1 MWAVVIKKMNHD
13 QLGVG
18 MSTDQI
24 AKHLKYVYDKYL
36 SQLDLLI
43 ASVTLRKAVEA
54 STQPNIPGSN
64 ASTEMSAVGALAK
77 SPAHLTPEQQAALD
91 KVPVPTQDS
100 LREATAFVIETKQQ
114 ISISNGMLLMILFK
128 KL

>member
-1 MWAVVIKKMNHD
+1 MWAVVIKKMNLD

-24 AKHLKYVYDKYL
+24 TKHLKYIYDKYL

-54 STQPNIPGSN
+54 STQPNIPGSAASAAMN
-64 ASTEMSAVGALAK
+64 AANAFVK
-77 SPAHLTPEQQAALD
+77 SLAHLTPEQQATLN
-91 KVPVPTQDS
+91 KLPIPTQEL
-100 LREATAFVIETKQQ
+100 LREATAYMVETKQQ
-114 ISISNGMLLMILFK
+114 ISISNSTLLVF
-128 KL
+128 

>member
-1 MWAVVIKKMNHD
+1 MWAIVIKKMNLD
-13 QLGVG
+13 QVG
-18 MSTDQI
+18 AGMEVDQI
-24 AKHLKYVYDKYL
+24 TKHLKYIYDKYL

-43 ASVTLRKAVEA
+43 ASVTLRKAVGA

-114 ISISNGMLLMILFK
+114 ISISNSTLLVFFK